1 MPAPV
6 RDITVTGGLLD
17 RRNFLDPTSQ
27 GLENRHDRGHSGRF
41 VARVRDLAAP
51 NRLGES
57 DDEAKEVLGGVGV
70 VEPAEIV
77 RRLDPLDRDLELVR
91 RRDDRDLLRL
101 RHGRQDDRLLLRVQ
115 GFQRQVDGGGADGA
129 VGRRRGDAGEGGRG
143 GRVSGG
149 AAASGAGGAGVSVA
163 GAAGGGR
170 RLGRS
175 RGAAVAVRFHRKA
188 ETETGKAERGGLS
201 IFEDGGGGKT
211 RNL

>member
-1 MPAPV
+1 M
-6 RDITVTGGLLD
+6 
-17 RRNFLDPTSQ
+17 
-27 GLENRHDRGHSGRF
+27 
-41 VARVRDLAAP
+41 ARVRDLAAP

-101 RHGRQDDRLLLRVQ
+101 RHGRQDDRLLLRVL
-115 GFQRQVDGGGADGA
+115 GFRRQVDGGGADGA

-163 GAAGGGR
+163 GAGAGAAGGGR

-188 ETETGKAERGGLS
+188 ATETGKAERGGLS

-211 RNL
+211 KKL